1 MFVTLNKTS
10 KNLLTFGF
18 IFILFM
24 SSMTSIN
31 QVFATDVN
39 STKLTNS
46 TDVIKTAN
54 STGVIKTANS
64 TGTNSTKTSIVL
76 SDQLGVVDRV
86 GIVHSSSHRIDLSKH
101 VSVTTNLRNLTI
113 SAWVKPDF
121 SQGSS
126 VFTIVSQENAFKLA
140 ISNNMPPSKTSLFSI
155 FDGIKWT
162 TVQSNST
169 IPEQWT
175 YLAATFNGTSIT
187 LYVNDKLEGTMQ
199 ISGIPTITKSGY
211 LETKSVQNITSD
223 ADTVIGS
230 YHDSIRSSTSNVFS
244 GQLSNVHLYDSLLTP
259 VQINQIYTTTRPA
272 NNS

>member
-1 MFVTLNKTS
+1 M
-10 KNLLTFGF
+10 
-18 IFILFM
+18 
-24 SSMTSIN
+24 SIN
-31 QVFATDVN
+31 QVFAADVN
-39 STKLTNS
+39 STKTTNSTDVTNSTQLTNS
-46 TDVIKTAN
+46 TDV
-54 STGVIKTANS
+54 
-64 TGTNSTKTSIVL
+64 TNSTKTSIVL
-76 SDQLGVVDRV
+76 YDQLGVVDRV
-86 GIVHSSSHRIDLSKH
+86 GITHISSHRIDLTTHDASY
-101 VSVTTNLRNLTI
+101 TTNLRNLTI

-126 VFTIVSQENAFKLA
+126 VFTIVSQENAFALA
-140 ISNNMPPSKTSLFSI
+140 INNNMPPSKTPLFSI

-162 TVQSNST
+162 SIQSNST

-211 LETKSVQNITSD
+211 LETKIIQNITSN

-244 GQLSNVHLYDSLLTP
+244 GQLSSVHLYDSLLTP
-259 VQINQIYTTTRPA
+259 AQINQIYTTTRPA
-272 NNS
+272 DKG